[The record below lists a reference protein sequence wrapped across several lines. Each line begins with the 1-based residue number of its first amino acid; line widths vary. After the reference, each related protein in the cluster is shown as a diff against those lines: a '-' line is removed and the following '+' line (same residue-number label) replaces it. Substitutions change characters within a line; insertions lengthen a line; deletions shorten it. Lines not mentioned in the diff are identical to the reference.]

1 MIRLQRAVFFMEEE
15 PACPAD
21 YKPLMLKAVLS
32 CPILSWMSNQLLADG
47 VQRFFLA
54 CDNRFAEEARECFPA
69 GAEVTISNRHDDL
82 LAFLDT
88 GEQVAVLPRSA
99 IPMAEAGAGFAY
111 AAPGRE
117 LREVWKDKMT
127 NSVSGAELLPGW
139 LPVYSQAVIDELEP
153 ILRER
158 AKAPSAEHE

>member
-1 MIRLQRAVFFMEEE
+1 M
-15 PACPAD
+15 
-21 YKPLMLKAVLS
+21 
-32 CPILSWMSNQLLADG
+32 
-47 VQRFFLA
+47 
-54 CDNRFAEEARECFPA
+54 
-69 GAEVTISNRHDDL
+69 SNRHSDL

-88 GEQVAVLPRSA
+88 NEQVAVLPRSA

-139 LPVYSQAVIDELEP
+139 LPVYNQAIIDELEP
-153 ILRER
+153 ILREK
-158 AKAPSAEHE
+158 AKAPSTENE

>member
-1 MIRLQRAVFFMEEE
+1 MVRLQRAVFFMEEE

-21 YKPLMLKAVLS
+21 SKPLMLKAVLS

-54 CDNRFAEEARECFPA
+54 CDDRFAGEARECFPA
-69 GAEVTISNRHDDL
+69 GAEVTVSNRHSDL

>member
-1 MIRLQRAVFFMEEE
+1 M
-15 PACPAD
+15 
-21 YKPLMLKAVLS
+21 
-32 CPILSWMSNQLLADG
+32 
-47 VQRFFLA
+47 
-54 CDNRFAEEARECFPA
+54 
-69 GAEVTISNRHDDL
+69 
-82 LAFLDT
+82 
-88 GEQVAVLPRSA
+88 LPRSA

-117 LREVWKDKMT
+117 LREVWQDKMT

>member
-15 PACPAD
+15 SVGSSD
-21 YKPLMLKAVLS
+21 SKPLMLKAVLS
-32 CPILSWMSNQLLADG
+32 CPILSWMSNQLLSDG

-54 CDNRFAEEARECFPA
+54 CDDRFSEEARKCFPA
-69 GAEVTISNRHDDL
+69 VAEVTISNRHSDL

-88 GEQVAVLPRSA
+88 EEQVAVLPRSA

-139 LPVYSQAVIDELEP
+139 LPVYSQAVIDELEL

-158 AKAPSAEHE
+158 AKAPSAENE

>member
-21 YKPLMLKAVLS
+21 SKPLMLKAVLS

-54 CDNRFAEEARECFPA
+54 CDDRFAEEARKCFPA
-69 GAEVTISNRHDDL
+69 GAEVTVSNRHSDL

-111 AAPGRE
+111 AAPGHE
-117 LREVWKDKMT
+117 LRSVWQEKMT
-127 NSVSGAELLPGW
+127 NSISGASLVSGW
-139 LPVYSQAVIDELEP
+139 LPIFGPETIAELEP
-153 ILRER
+153 VL
-158 AKAPSAEHE
+158 AELEKQQ

>member
-21 YKPLMLKAVLS
+21 SKPLMLKAVLS

-47 VQRFFLA
+47 VQRFFRA
-54 CDNRFAEEARECFPA
+54 CDDRFAEEARKCFPA
-69 GAEVTISNRHDDL
+69 GAEVTVSNRHNDL

-88 GEQVAVLPRSA
+88 EEQVAVLPRSA

-158 AKAPSAEHE
+158 AKAPSAENE

>member
-21 YKPLMLKAVLS
+21 SKPLMLKAVLS

-54 CDNRFAEEARECFPA
+54 CDDRFAEEARECFPP
-69 GAEVTISNRHDDL
+69 GVEVTVSNRHSDL

>member
-21 YKPLMLKAVLS
+21 SKPLMLKAVLS

-54 CDNRFAEEARECFPA
+54 CDDRFAGEARKCFPTE
-69 GAEVTISNRHDDL
+69 AEVTISNRHSDL

-88 GEQVAVLPRSA
+88 EEQVAVLPRSA

-111 AAPGRE
+111 AASGRE
-117 LREVWKDKMT
+117 LREIWREKMT

>member
-21 YKPLMLKAVLS
+21 SKPLMLKAVLS

-54 CDNRFAEEARECFPA
+54 CDDRFAEEARKCFPV
-69 GAEVTISNRHDDL
+69 GAEVTVSNRHDDL

-88 GEQVAVLPRSA
+88 EEQVAVLPRSA

-127 NSVSGAELLPGW
+127 NAVSGAELLPGW
-139 LPVYSQAVIDELEP
+139 LPVYSQETIDELEP
-153 ILRER
+153 LLRER
-158 AKAPSAEHE
+158 AKRSSGENA

>member
-1 MIRLQRAVFFMEEE
+1 MVRPQRAVFFMEE
-15 PACPAD
+15 PAVSSD
-21 YKPLMLKAVLS
+21 SKPLMLKAVLS

-54 CDNRFAEEARECFPA
+54 CDDRFAEEARECFPA

-88 GEQVAVLPRSA
+88 GEQVAVLPCSA

>member
-21 YKPLMLKAVLS
+21 SKPLMLKAVLS

-54 CDNRFAEEARECFPA
+54 CDDRFAEEARECFPA

-82 LAFLDT
+82 LGFLDT

-158 AKAPSAEHE
+158 EKAPSAEHE

>member
-15 PACPAD
+15 PAGSAD
-21 YKPLMLKAVLS
+21 SKPLMLKAVLS
-32 CPILSWMSNQLLADG
+32 CPILSWMSSQLLADG

-54 CDNRFAEEARECFPA
+54 CDDRFVEEARKCFPA
-69 GAEVTISNRHDDL
+69 DAEVTISNRHSDL

-88 GEQVAVLPRSA
+88 EEQVAVLPRSA

-111 AAPGRE
+111 AAAGRD
-117 LREVWKDKMT
+117 LREIWKDKMT
-127 NSVSGAELLPGW
+127 NSISGAELLPGW
-139 LPVYSQAVIDELEP
+139 LPVYSQAIIDELEP

-158 AKAPSAEHE
+158 AKAPPTENE

>member
-21 YKPLMLKAVLS
+21 SKPLMLKAVLS

-54 CDNRFAEEARECFPA
+54 CDDRFAEEARNCVRA
-69 GAEVTISNRHDDL
+69 GAAVTVSIRHSDL

-158 AKAPSAEHE
+158 AKAPSAENE

>member
-21 YKPLMLKAVLS
+21 SKPLMLKAVLS

-54 CDNRFAEEARECFPA
+54 CDDRFAEESRKCFPV
-69 GAEVTISNRHDDL
+69 GAEVSVSNRHDDL

-88 GEQVAVLPRSA
+88 EEQVAVLPRSA

>member
-1 MIRLQRAVFFMEEE
+1 MVSPQRAVFFMEPPLED
-15 PACPAD
+15 A
-21 YKPLMLKAVLS
+21 KPLMLKAVLS
-32 CPILSWMSNQLLADG
+32 CPILSWMSNHLLADG
-47 VQRFFLA
+47 VQRFFVA
-54 CDNRFAEEARECFPA
+54 CDSALAEEARACFPPQA
-69 GAEVTISNRHDDL
+69 DVTVSDL
-82 LAFLDT
+82 HSDLMAFLDT
-88 GEQVAVLPRSA
+88 DEQVAVLPRSA

-158 AKAPSAEHE
+158 AKAPSAENE

>member
-21 YKPLMLKAVLS
+21 SKPLMLKAVLS

-54 CDNRFAEEARECFPA
+54 CDDRFAEEAREAFPA

>member
-15 PACPAD
+15 PAAGD
-21 YKPLMLKAVLS
+21 SKPLMLNAVLS
-32 CPILSWMSNQLLADG
+32 CPILSWMSNQLLAEG
-47 VQRFFLA
+47 VQRFFVA
-54 CDNRFAEEARECFPA
+54 CDDRFAEEARACFPE
-69 GAEVTISNRHDDL
+69 GAEVVISNRHSDL

-88 GEQVAVLPRSA
+88 DEQVAVLPRSA
-99 IPMAEAGAGFAY
+99 LPMAEAGPGFAY
-111 AAPGRE
+111 AASGRE
-117 LREVWKDKMT
+117 LREVWQDRMT
-127 NSVSGAELLPGW
+127 NSVTGAQLLPGW

>member
-21 YKPLMLKAVLS
+21 SKPLMLKAVLS

-47 VQRFFLA
+47 VQRFFFFFY
-54 CDNRFAEEARECFPA
+54 DRFAEEARECFPA

-117 LREVWKDKMT
+117 LREVWKDKRT

>member
-21 YKPLMLKAVLS
+21 SKPLMLKAVLS

-54 CDNRFAEEARECFPA
+54 CDDRFAEEARKCFPA
-69 GAEVTISNRHDDL
+69 GAEVTVSNRHSDL

-139 LPVYSQAVIDELEP
+139 LPVYSQAIIDELEP

-158 AKAPSAEHE
+158 AKAPSTENE

>member
-1 MIRLQRAVFFMEEE
+1 MVRPQRAVFFMEE
-15 PACPAD
+15 PAVSSD
-21 YKPLMLKAVLS
+21 SKPLMLKAVLS

-54 CDNRFAEEARECFPA
+54 CDDRFAEEARECFPA